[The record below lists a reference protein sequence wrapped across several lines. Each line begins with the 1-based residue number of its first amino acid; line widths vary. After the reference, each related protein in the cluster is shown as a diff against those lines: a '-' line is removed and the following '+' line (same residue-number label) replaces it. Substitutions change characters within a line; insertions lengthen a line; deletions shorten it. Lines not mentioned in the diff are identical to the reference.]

1 MKNLIKYFAFFV
13 VCYFALMHLAQRTE
27 GQPVRVIIEEKVN
40 LVKEKVQPRDKDI
53 PCQNLDALDDLKEV
67 IHWEIIDD
75 TLHIYTVK
83 DSIRDEMERWKYIR
97 SLEDDDVWE

>member
-1 MKNLIKYFAFFV
+1 MKNLIKYFAFFI
-13 VCYFALMHLAQRTE
+13 VCYFALSQLVQRSE
-27 GQPVRVIIEEKVN
+27 GQSVIIAIEEKVN
-40 LVKEKVQPRDKDI
+40 TAIEKIEPRDKDI

-67 IHWEIIDD
+67 MHWEIIND
-75 TLHIYTVK
+75 TLHLYTIK